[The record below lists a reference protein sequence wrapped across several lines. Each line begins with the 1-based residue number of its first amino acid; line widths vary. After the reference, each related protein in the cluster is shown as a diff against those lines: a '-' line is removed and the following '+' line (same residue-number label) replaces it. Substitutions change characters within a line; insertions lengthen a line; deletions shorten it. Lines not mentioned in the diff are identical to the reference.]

1 MKPRPP
7 PNQIVP
13 AETTH
18 YYEPCFHSIGGVWW
32 ETKLW
37 LVKFFVVLFEGTSES
52 PTNQTDRGV
61 DTSDCFP
68 QLVITIIMWVRL
80 PRSNVRLSTKN
91 QKNVYIIS
99 AGHSILRNFFIF
111 PLDKCRKVCYNQ
123 RAQDGS
129 QGPNFRPH
137 NPHMQNFCYFQQVYM
152 IRKNPETRPH
162 MALLSNQ
169 RPARGPD
176 TPNFKATATI
186 RIFCAYGFNL
196 NVK

>member
-18 YYEPCFHSIGGVWW
+18 YCKPCFRSIGGVWW
-32 ETKLW
+32 ETKLR

-68 QLVITIIMWVRL
+68 QLVIIIIMWVQF

-91 QKNVYIIS
+91 QKKCIHNFRRTFYPAEFFLFFLLTNAEKCVIINGPKTAVRARIS
-99 AGHSILRNFFIF
+99 ARTTPICKISATSSTSIKFVKIPKLDPIWPYCLINAPRAAQTHRILKRPRPSEFF
-111 PLDKCRKVCYNQ
+111 
-123 RAQDGS
+123 A
-129 QGPNFRPH
+129 
-137 NPHMQNFCYFQQVYM
+137 
-152 IRKNPETRPH
+152 H
-162 MALLSNQ
+162 MAS
-169 RPARGPD
+169 
-176 TPNFKATATI
+176 
-186 RIFCAYGFNL
+186 
-196 NVK
+196 VSM

>member
-18 YYEPCFHSIGGVWW
+18 YCKPCFRSIGGVWW
-32 ETKLW
+32 ETKLR

-68 QLVITIIMWVRL
+68 QLVIIIIMWVQF
-80 PRSNVRLSTKN
+80 PRSNVRLSTYN
-91 QKNVYIIS
+91 QKKCIHFRRTFYP
-99 AGHSILRNFFIF
+99 AEFFFIF

-129 QGPNFRPH
+129 QGPNLRPH
-137 NPHMQNFCYFQQVYM
+137 NPHMQIFCYFQQVYM

-162 MALLSNQ
+162 MASLSNQ

-176 TPNFKATATI
+176 IPNFRATATI
-186 RIFCAYGFNL
+186 RIFCAYGQFL